1 MNPSSTRGEIISEL
15 RFLPYNTHRAYAL
28 RIALTLLEDF
38 KDGNDQRPDH
48 RNNDH

>member
-1 MNPSSTRGEIISEL
+1 MDRSLTRGEIISEL
-15 RFLPYNTHRAYAL
+15 QYLSYHSHRAYAL

-38 KDGNDQRPDH
+38 KNGNDQRTAH

>member
-1 MNPSSTRGEIISEL
+1 MDPSNTRDQVISEL
-15 RFLPYNTHRAYAL
+15 QHLPYHSNRAYAL

-38 KDGNDQRPDH
+38 KNGNDQRTAH